1 MIMDEREAQTS
12 KKPVVN
18 QRREREKERES
29 ERERE
34 IVVLNERIVISL
46 SHYIFQMSYFFTIS
60 KMFHWIII

>member
-18 QRREREKERES
+18 QRREREG

-34 IVVLNERIVISL
+34 RKRDSCL
-46 SHYIFQMSYFFTIS
+46 
-60 KMFHWIII
+60 K